1 MSFDFDEVDRL
12 PKFSKQFSWR
22 YNDVHWGKWDF
33 DELKKRYYELNQ
45 VLLIL
50 LCIGFDRA

>member
-22 YNDVHWGKWDF
+22 YNDVHRGKWDF
-33 DELKKRYYELNQ
+33 DELKKRYYELIK